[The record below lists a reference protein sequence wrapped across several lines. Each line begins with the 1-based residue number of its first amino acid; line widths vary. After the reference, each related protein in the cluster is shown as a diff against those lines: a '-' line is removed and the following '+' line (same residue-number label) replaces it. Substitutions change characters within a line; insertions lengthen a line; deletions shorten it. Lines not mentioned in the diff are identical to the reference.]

1 MRHSGSGR
9 AGARGRAMSGI
20 WRLRAGA
27 VMLVAAAVGASTAT
41 DAQWVKHPTPGIP
54 RTSDGKPDLTAPAP
68 RTPDGKP
75 DLSGMWVTAPSNAL
89 PCGRGVVECGI
100 ELPMSREGG
109 YMGASIAGGLPYQ
122 PWAAEAVKKHMA
134 TSSQDDP
141 HGLCLPDT
149 FLRAYGLPH
158 IVKFVQTPQ
167 ILIALEEYNADYR
180 QIFLDGRALPDDPTP
195 SWKGYSVGRWD
206 GDTLVVDSIGFRDDL
221 WLDLRGSPLT
231 SAGRVRERITR
242 PDFGHLNIEVTVD
255 DPKAYTRP
263 WTVRLQQQIIADTE
277 IIDEICLENEKFMRR
292 LRGTP

>member
-1 MRHSGSGR
+1 MRAVGR
-9 AGARGRAMSGI
+9 ART
-20 WRLRAGA
+20 GA
-27 VMLVAAAVGASTAT
+27 VLLVAVAVCTSSAI
-41 DAQWVKHPTPGIP
+41 DAQWVKHLTPGIP
-54 RTSDGKPDLTAPAP
+54 RTADGRPNLAAPAPRAADGKPDFSGMWITAPA
-68 RTPDGKP
+68 
-75 DLSGMWVTAPSNAL
+75 NAL
-89 PCGRGVVECGI
+89 PCGRGLVECGI

-109 YMGASIAGGLPYQ
+109 YMGASIPGGLPYQ
-122 PWAAEAVKKHMA
+122 RWAAELVKKNIA

-158 IVKFVQTPQ
+158 IVKFIHTSQLLV
-167 ILIALEEYNADYR
+167 ALEEYNADYR
-180 QIFLDGRALPDDPTP
+180 QIFLDGRALPDDLTP

-206 GDTLVVDSIGFRDDL
+206 VDTLVVDSIGFRDDL
-221 WLDLRGSPLT
+221 WLDFRGSPLT

-292 LRGTP
+292 SRGTP

>member
-1 MRHSGSGR
+1 MRHSRAGRSGTPRGAMSAVGR
-9 AGARGRAMSGI
+9 ARTGGV
-20 WRLRAGA
+20 LLVEVA
-27 VMLVAAAVGASTAT
+27 VCASTAI
-41 DAQWVKHPTPGIP
+41 DAQWVKHRTSGIP
-54 RTSDGKPDLTAPAP
+54 RAADGKPNLSAPAPRAADGKPDFSGMWITAPA
-68 RTPDGKP
+68 
-75 DLSGMWVTAPSNAL
+75 NAL
-89 PCGRGVVECGI
+89 PCGRGLVECGI

-109 YMGASIAGGLPYQ
+109 YMGASIPGGLPYQ
-122 PWAAEAVKKHMA
+122 PWAAELVKKNIA

-158 IVKFVQTPQ
+158 IVKFIHTSQLLV
-167 ILIALEEYNADYR
+167 ALEEYNADYR

-195 SWKGYSVGRWD
+195 SWKGYSVGRWE
-206 GDTLVVDSIGFRDDL
+206 GDTLVVNSIGFRDDL

-231 SAGRVRERITR
+231 SAGKVRERITR

-292 LRGTP
+292 SRGSH

>member
-1 MRHSGSGR
+1 MSEWRVR
-9 AGARGRAMSGI
+9 AGGVLI
-20 WRLRAGA
+20 
-27 VMLVAAAVGASTAT
+27 VAAAVCASTST
-41 DAQWVKHPTPGIP
+41 GAQWVKHRTPNIPRAGDGRPNLSAPPP
-54 RTSDGKPDLTAPAP
+54 RTSE
-68 RTPDGKP
+68 GKP
-75 DLSGMWVTAPSNAL
+75 DLSGMWITAAANAL
-89 PCGRGVVECGI
+89 PCGRGLVECGI

-109 YMGASIAGGLPYQ
+109 YMGASLQGGLPYQ
-122 PWAAEAVKKHMA
+122 PWAAERVKKNMA

-167 ILIALEEYNADYR
+167 LLIALEEYNADYR
-180 QIFLDGRALPDDPTP
+180 QIFIDGRSLPDDPTP
-195 SWKGYSVGRWD
+195 SWNGYSVGRWD

-221 WLDLRGSPLT
+221 WLDFRGSPLT
-231 SAGRVRERITR
+231 SAGKVRERITR

-255 DPKAYTRP
+255 DSKAYTRP

>member
-1 MRHSGSGR
+1 MG
-9 AGARGRAMSGI
+9 
-20 WRLRAGA
+20 
-27 VMLVAAAVGASTAT
+27 
-41 DAQWVKHPTPGIP
+41 AQWVKHRTPNIP
-54 RTSDGKPDLTAPAP
+54 RTDDGRPNLSAPAP
-68 RTPDGKP
+68 RTAEGKP
-75 DLSGMWVTAPSNAL
+75 DLSGMWITAAANAL
-89 PCGRGVVECGI
+89 PCGRGLVECGI

-109 YMGASIAGGLPYQ
+109 YMGASIQGGLPYQ
-122 PWAAEAVKKHMA
+122 PWAAELVKKNMA

-180 QIFLDGRALPDDPTP
+180 QIFLDGRRCRMIRLRRGMGTP
-195 SWKGYSVGRWD
+195 SAVGTATRSSLIPPVFATTVARLSWQ
-206 GDTLVVDSIGFRDDL
+206 
-221 WLDLRGSPLT
+221 PLT
-231 SAGRVRERITR
+231 SAGKVRERITR

-277 IIDEICLENEKFMRR
+277 IIDEVCLENEKFMRR